1 MLHTSVTL
9 SRSTYALT
17 WTAEQIGDQHEALYV
32 PPDTASPDRL
42 VAATRLAG
50 NELGGLG
57 LFTPQDGVHPDLLA
71 VLRVLARPEVEVFG
85 TLADQQRPEP
95 VSVVAA
101 AAGGTGVLAVLDAT
115 TLGLH
120 PVRPDAVN
128 TAMLSLLSPTPP
140 GHGQSMTVPASAVDR
155 PPAGCAGGGEDFSVF
170 AGQGRTDPTVAR
182 LRHLVAQPRSGGAQ
196 LFVAARDSLG
206 RRRRGEFAVNVI
218 DVQDGR
224 WFVHRQRNAAGDV
237 WITAAPATTEVL
249 AARLYDIWRGL
260 AATR

>member
-1 MLHTSVTL
+1 M
-9 SRSTYALT
+9 
-17 WTAEQIGDQHEALYV
+17 
-32 PPDTASPDRL
+32 
-42 VAATRLAG
+42 
-50 NELGGLG
+50 
-57 LFTPQDGVHPDLLA
+57 
-71 VLRVLARPEVEVFG
+71 
-85 TLADQQRPEP
+85 
-95 VSVVAA
+95 
-101 AAGGTGVLAVLDAT
+101 LDAT

-128 TAMLSLLSPTPP
+128 TAVLSLLPPTPP

-155 PPAGCAGGGEDFSVF
+155 PPAGYAGCGEEFSVF

-196 LFVAARDSLG
+196 LSVAARDSLG
-206 RRRRGEFAVNVI
+206 RRRGEFAVNVI
-218 DVQDGR
+218 DVHEGR

-260 AATR
+260 AAPR